1 MFDCE
6 FSLDRCSLCSAQPVA
21 VFWLEEGC
29 AAFPEKRLQA
39 LCPQHIVKS
48 QPCGD
53 MELLLS
59 LCGSGPVPGWDKF

>member
-1 MFDCE
+1 MQDSE

-21 VFWLEEGC
+21 VFW
-29 AAFPEKRLQA
+29 
-39 LCPQHIVKS
+39 
-48 QPCGD
+48 PCGD